1 MRDGSMRMS
10 AKKLSEE
17 QYKSDHSGLDSS
29 HSLLSLIHSE
39 RPLFQYAHTTWGM
52 TTLGMAAI
60 TALAA
65 IVSVWL
71 KKDRAALICTV
82 GEVTLILW
90 GWALAQYPYL
100 VTPDVTIADSAPP
113 ATLTLVLVALLAGA
127 CALFPS
133 LYYLYRIFK
142 GATIMRVLE

>member
-1 MRDGSMRMS
+1 
-10 AKKLSEE
+10 
-17 QYKSDHSGLDSS
+17 
-29 HSLLSLIHSE
+29 
-39 RPLFQYAHTTWGM
+39 M